1 MLKTKNITDKIKYK
15 TFSLTFHLRF
25 KNLYKN
31 AGIKYNIKDI
41 ETLKAKQYNILN
53 MLFDKNK
60 GIAKKLNNFIALINK
75 RNPNK
80 NKNTI

>member
-1 MLKTKNITDKIKYK
+1 
-15 TFSLTFHLRF
+15 
-25 KNLYKN
+25 
-31 AGIKYNIKDI
+31 
-41 ETLKAKQYNILN
+41 

-60 GIAKKLNNFIALINK
+60 GIAKKLNNYIALINK